1 MIDLKGNPF
10 YLSDAQADWVNETLA
25 SMTEDEKIGQL
36 FCPISYSSDEGY
48 LRGALLRH
56 RIGGLLF
63 KTAPSS
69 EVRGALDF
77 CQRNSQIPLL
87 CAANLEFGST
97 GFLED
102 GTLFGQQMAIG
113 ATGDPEH
120 AWRMGHV
127 STKEAAAAGCN
138 FAFAPVSD
146 PDLNWRNPIVNVRS
160 YAWTRWTST
169 CW

>member
-87 CAANLEFGST
+87 CAAMVLMCPSRRNFPKRCALW
-97 GFLED
+97 
-102 GTLFGQQMAIG
+102 
-113 ATGDPEH
+113 
-120 AWRMGHV
+120 AWICPR
-127 STKEAAAAGCN
+127 E
-138 FAFAPVSD
+138 
-146 PDLNWRNPIVNVRS
+146 
-160 YAWTRWTST
+160 Y
-169 CW
+169 